1 VSKLLLGVSA
11 PEHSTHA
18 RNAIRYL
25 VERLNARHSN
35 IEQLVIDAAATVL
48 RVSSHEFEIYIEPH
62 KTLPLLNINSVE
74 LKQKIR
80 AALCSQNPYFLIDSL
95 NQCIHKAKNH
105 SIDHLFNGNIIS
117 GITTNVEADYIRSHQ
132 GLMLHI
138 VHANSLAESAVLQMG
153 QDLVVYLHNN
163 EPLQEPTLQAYAMA
177 IADRFEPAC
186 AAQTPVASNLYAL
199 PPVNCHPVKTAAENN
214 QEREEI
220 LAIMD
225 QWGLTG

>member
-1 VSKLLLGVSA
+1 MSKLLLGVSA
-11 PEHSTHA
+11 PEQSNHG

-48 RVSSHEFEIYIEPH
+48 RISSHEFEVYIEPH
-62 KTLPLLNINSVE
+62 KTLPLLNINAVE

-95 NQCIHKAKNH
+95 NQCLHKAK
-105 SIDHLFNGNIIS
+105 SQAIDHIFNGNIVS
-117 GITTNVEADYIRSHQ
+117 GITTNVEADYIRSHD

-138 VHANSLAESAVLQMG
+138 VHANSLAQSAVLQMG
-153 QDLVVYLHNN
+153 HDLVVYLHNN
-163 EPLQEPTLQAYAMA
+163 DPLQEITLQAYAMA

-186 AAQTPVASNLYAL
+186 AAQTLEASNLYAL
-199 PPVNCHPVKTAAENN
+199 PPVNCRPVKTAAANN
-214 QEREEI
+214 QEREEL

-225 QWGLTG
+225 KWDLTG